1 MLKPDFSSCILL
13 CTHPGLLSSTL
24 PISSPAPRRE
34 GTDSKD
40 GNLPLDIMADVFT
53 CLLVD
58 LFTMLPAGDGQEL
71 FVTLCKVYPT
81 PVNAKRSLEMVRYRY
96 SEWRQC
102 LLDGATVFSETCNAT
117 FFPRKPPMEGFERQL
132 KESGRRYR
140 YGSMVDQYASSMP
153 QCDSERDEVLQ
164 LCRTRCSVSTSHISF
179 LKQLHKHLQE
189 AHAPLEFQLQLLA
202 TQVSNC
208 LQYDWA
214 RRGSSCYG
222 NRLGCVDHNRNDT
235 VLASDE
241 VGFRLQAL
249 RDMWLFCMLPENA
262 LNLLESVQNQAT
274 PRDSDVMC
282 DTLMSMLDCEASL
295 HSRIFKLICKISLK
309 PGYILHAVNVIAK
322 EQSNDEC
329 RTTFIQCAEAVG
341 ALYNQH
347 KASGAAEEI
356 LLKLRVTAIE
366 LLRQAVC
373 FPAGESPQPETVY
386 VLPSMEIDVQ
396 SLMQVVCDS
405 GQDALADLL
414 ALVVLRPGQYLL
426 QSLKKLD
433 QLSNYYFKDGGPS
446 EPLQVHPFNET
457 VSSLLEKRKKEIKT
471 LVGTFGESRRVRKMV
486 KDLQACFQFVG
497 DEEAFTAFLLQK
509 RLHPYWNM
517 VKTKSKRLRIHM
529 QKLGK

>member
-1 MLKPDFSSCILL
+1 M
-13 CTHPGLLSSTL
+13 TL

-34 GTDSKD
+34 GADSKD
-40 GNLPLDIMADVFT
+40 GNLPLDIMADSFT
-53 CLLVD
+53 DLLVD
-58 LFTMLPAGDGQEL
+58 LFTMLPAVDSQEL
-71 FVTLCKVYPT
+71 FGTLHKVYPT
-81 PVNAKRSLEMVRYRY
+81 PVDVKKSLEMVHYGY
-96 SEWRQC
+96 MYNEWRQC
-102 LLDGATVFSETCNAT
+102 LLDGATAFSQTHNAT

-132 KESGRRYR
+132 EESGRRYK
-140 YGSMVDQYASSMP
+140 YVGIVDQYIQSAS

-164 LCRTRCSVSTSHISF
+164 LCRTKCSVSISHITF
-179 LKQLHKHLQE
+179 LEQLHKRLQE
-189 AHAPLEFQLQLLA
+189 ACAPFQFQLQLLA

-208 LQYDWA
+208 LHYDWVC
-214 RRGSSCYG
+214 RVLGYYEY
-222 NRLGCVDHNRNDT
+222 RLGCVDHNRNDT

-241 VGFRLQAL
+241 VGFRLQTL
-249 RDMWLFCMLPENA
+249 RDMWMFCMLPDSA
-262 LNLLESVQNQAT
+262 LNLLESVQDQAT
-274 PRDSDVMC
+274 PQDSDVMC
-282 DTLMSMLDCEASL
+282 DTLIPVLDCEPSL
-295 HSRIFKLICKISLK
+295 HSRIFKLVCKISLK

-322 EQSNDEC
+322 EQSSEEC
-329 RTTFIQCAEAVG
+329 ITTFIQCAEALG
-341 ALYNQH
+341 ASYNQH
-347 KASGAAEEI
+347 KASGGAEET

-373 FPAGESPQPETVY
+373 FPAGGSPQLKTVY
-386 VLPSMEIDVQ
+386 VSPSMGIDVQ

-414 ALVVLRPGQYLL
+414 ALVVLCPGQYLL

-446 EPLQVHPFNET
+446 EPLQVHPFNKT

-471 LVGTFGESRRVRKMV
+471 LVGTFGESRGVRKMV

-517 VKTKSKRLRIHM
+517 VKTQSKRLRVHM
-529 QKLGK
+529 QKLGE